1 MAGFDG
7 ARLFLVIVG
16 AILVIGGLAGIAA
29 SPAVAPSGVWAVIV
43 GLVLIVGAII
53 ERVRYRSDEAERTS
67 APHGPGGGEPTDQ
80 PIDPRFR
87 PTDERFEDPT
97 TRRRMRVWTDPT
109 SGERRYVAEDLPGTN
124 GPG

>member
-1 MAGFDG
+1 MARFNG
-7 ARLFLVIVG
+7 ARLFLVILG

-29 SPAVAPSGVWAVIV
+29 GPAVAPAGVWAVVV

-53 ERVRYRSDEAERTS
+53 ERVRYRSDEADRTS
-67 APHGPGGGEPTDQ
+67 APHGPGGGEPTGQ

-97 TRRRMRVWTDPT
+97 TRQRMRVWADPS
-109 SGERRYVAEDLPGTN
+109 SGERRYVAEE
-124 GPG
+124 

>member
-1 MAGFDG
+1 MARFNG
-7 ARLFLVIVG
+7 ARLFLVILG

-29 SPAVAPSGVWAVIV
+29 GPAVAPAGVWAVIV

-53 ERVRYRSDEAERTS
+53 ERVRYRSDEADRTS
-67 APHGPGGGEPTDQ
+67 APHGPGGGEPTGQ

-97 TRRRMRVWTDPT
+97 TRQRMRVWADPS
-109 SGERRYVAEDLPGTN
+109 SGERRYVAED
-124 GPG
+124 

>member
-1 MAGFDG
+1 MAGLNG
-7 ARLFLVIVG
+7 VRLFLVVVG
-16 AILVIGGLAGIAA
+16 GFLVIGGLAGIVAG
-29 SPAVAPSGVWAVIV
+29 PAVAPSGVWAIVV

-87 PTDERFEDPT
+87 PTDERFQDPT
-97 TRRRMRVWTDPT
+97 TRRRMRVYADPS
-109 SGERRYVAEDLPGTN
+109 SGERRYVAED
-124 GPG
+124 